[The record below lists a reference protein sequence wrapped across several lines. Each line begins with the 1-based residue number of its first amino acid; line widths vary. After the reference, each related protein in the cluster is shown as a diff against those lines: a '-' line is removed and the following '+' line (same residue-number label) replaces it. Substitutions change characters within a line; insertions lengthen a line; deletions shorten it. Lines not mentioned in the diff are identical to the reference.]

1 LGRRFTNLDPAH
13 RPPALPAVVRWG
25 IRDRLLGRRDVR
37 APGPPAP
44 RIEPD
49 RALIHS
55 NDGPPRLTW
64 IGHAS
69 FLGFADGVRFLV
81 DPMFSAHAGWFYPR
95 HGAPGFPLADL
106 PAVDALLVT
115 HAHYDHLDG
124 PSVAALPR
132 SVPVFVPLGLGR
144 WFRRRGF
151 ERIHE
156 LGWWDAATSGPL
168 RVTLVP
174 ARHWSRRTVLDTN
187 RTWWGG
193 FVIDIGAV
201 RFYHAGD
208 SGWFA
213 GFAEIGR
220 RFPGIRAAMLPIGS
234 YAPSWFMEPNHMNPE
249 QAGRA
254 FLDLDAHTLVPMH
267 WGAFQLTDEPLAEPP
282 QRLRAWWDATRPG
295 SPRTLRIPAVGETI
309 LL

>member
-1 LGRRFTNLDPAH
+1 LGRRFSNLDPAH
-13 RPPALPAVVRWG
+13 RPPAIPAVVRWG
-25 IRDRLLGRRDVR
+25 IRDRLLGRRAIR

-44 RIEPD
+44 RVPPD
-49 RALIHS
+49 LDLIRRL
-55 NDGPPRLTW
+55 DGPPRLTW

-69 FLGFADGVRFLV
+69 FLGFASGLRFLV
-81 DPMFSAHAGWFYPR
+81 DPMFSPHAGWFYPR
-95 HGAPGFPLADL
+95 HVAPGLALADL
-106 PAVDALLVT
+106 PPVDALLVS
-115 HAHYDHLDG
+115 HAHYDHLDAA
-124 PSVAALPR
+124 SVGALPR

-151 ERIHE
+151 VRVHE
-156 LGWWDAATSGPL
+156 LDWWGAASSAGL

-187 RTWWGG
+187 RSLWGG
-193 FVIDIGAV
+193 FVVDISDV

-208 SGWFA
+208 SGWFD

-234 YAPSWFMEPNHMNPE
+234 YSPGWFMEPNHMTPE

-254 FLDLDAHTLVPMH
+254 FLSLDARTLVPMH
-267 WGAFQLTDEPLAEPP
+267 WGTFQLTDEPLAEPP
-282 QRLRAWWDATRPG
+282 DRLRAWWARALPD
-295 SPRTLRIPAVGETI
+295 PRRALAIPAIGET
-309 LL
+309 LLL